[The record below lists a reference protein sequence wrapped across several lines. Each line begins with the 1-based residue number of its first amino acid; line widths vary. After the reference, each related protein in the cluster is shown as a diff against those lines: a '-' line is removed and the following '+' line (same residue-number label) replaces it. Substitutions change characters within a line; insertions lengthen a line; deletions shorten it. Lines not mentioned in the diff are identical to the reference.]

1 MYMYIVQMYMYV
13 AKLCT
18 SVFTFVRLP
27 KSFKLFLYHFCVVK
41 DIRSSF
47 LLLQVHILIQE
58 VLKS

>member
-1 MYMYIVQMYMYV
+1 MYTVQMYMYV

-27 KSFKLFLYHFCVVK
+27 KSFKLFLYHFCVK

-47 LLLQVHILIQE
+47 LLSQVHILIQE